1 MNIDN
6 VKLFKCLG
14 DKSRLSILSNL
25 INEPMYVELLAERL
39 NLTPST
45 VSFHLKKMEEVGLVH
60 SKKEQYYMIYE
71 IDEQLLNMSLSDF
84 IHQENS
90 EEKMQREREEKYRS
104 KVISSFFQYGKLKS
118 IPVQRKK
125 ARIVYEEI
133 LKAFEPNRK
142 YTEREV
148 NIIIADYHDDFC
160 TIRRDMISENLL
172 EREGN
177 IYWVKDNNS
186 NDKNPLQY
194 YLL

>member
-1 MNIDN
+1 MNVDN

-45 VSFHLKKMEEVGLVH
+45 VSFHLKKMEEAGLVH

-71 IDEQLLNMSLSDF
+71 IDEQLLNMSLMDF
-84 IHQENS
+84 VHQENS
-90 EEKMQREREEKYRS
+90 EEKKQREREEEYRN

-177 IYWVKDNNS
+177 IYWVKGDNNKS
-186 NDKNPLQY
+186 SLQY